1 MQAIFLLDY
10 GKGSALS
17 SLIYNPRV
25 AVDNQLGATVN
36 CQLAMGNYNANW
48 SPVITASYLAFSFK
62 HSFIREK
69 EYRIRALS
77 GEMNKIPAPLSYP
90 LGLPSFLYRALRS
103 DTKYIFFTFWV
114 SAIITLLFGRS
125 VVRGESSRRVE
136 LLEIRRVFDLYRL

>member
-1 MQAIFLLDY
+1 MSIWPTRLLSCFWFVEREVISLPQVMQAIFLLDY

-36 CQLAMGNYNANW
+36 CQLAMGNYNANS

-77 GEMNKIPAPLSYP
+77 GEMNKIPALLSYP
-90 LGLPSFLYRALRS
+90 LGFP
-103 DTKYIFFTFWV
+103 FFPL
-114 SAIITLLFGRS
+114 SGS
-125 VVRGESSRRVE
+125 KK
-136 LLEIRRVFDLYRL
+136 